1 MAKEQCMDASGKPLI
16 VAHKEPGFLYFVNT
30 DGKVMRAKMEKGK
43 QLAPEEIKRRAK
55 VKAENKAKRDKR
67 IADNKVKKV
76 VAIEE
81 TAKRAAT
88 RAAESK
94 AKKLAAIE
102 AADKRAKEQA
112 KKREEKKKELG
123 A

>member
-1 MAKEQCMDASGKPLI
+1 MVKEVVKGANGQPLK
-16 VAHKEPGFLYFVNT
+16 VPQKETGYLYFV
-30 DGKVMRAKMEKGK
+30 DGDGSVMRAKMEKGK
-43 QLAPEEIKRRAK
+43 ALSPEEIRRRAK
-55 VKAENKAKRDKR
+55 VKAENKDKREKR
-67 IADNKVKKV
+67 IAANKAKKLA
-76 VAIEE
+76 AIEE
-81 TAKRAAT
+81 TEKRAAT

-102 AADKRAKEQA
+102 AQDKRAKEQA